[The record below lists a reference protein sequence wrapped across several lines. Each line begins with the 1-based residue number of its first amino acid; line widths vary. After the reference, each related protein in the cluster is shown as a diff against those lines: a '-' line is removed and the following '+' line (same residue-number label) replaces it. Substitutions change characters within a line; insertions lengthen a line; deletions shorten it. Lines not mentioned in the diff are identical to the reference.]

1 MGARTLNEL
10 KLRHET
16 RSQLVKVLKVFA
28 VTILIIVSAKNKK
41 LENDPFCE

>member
-16 RSQLVKVLKVFA
+16 RSQRVKVLKVFK
-28 VTILIIVSAKNKK
+28 VIV
-41 LENDPFCE
+41 DTHYCIRQD

>member
-16 RSQLVKVLKVFA
+16 RSQLVKVLKVFK
-28 VTILIIVSAKNKK
+28 VIVLIIVSAKTKK
-41 LENDPFCE
+41 LYLD